1 MLEIQEKESKYKEQI
16 PVAYVALSEQDS
28 PIIIM
33 NKLVQLLKKY
43 NYSFPLYEAAV
54 FELARK
60 SGVPVIKQEIK
71 SLQENSDFLCTL
83 LEMMALLP
91 KGELVGCV
99 LKIIDQTVKG
109 ARNYIEG
116 KKNILWEIERLLPEE
131 LEEALPKYFASDL
144 QWNISQNTWSYP
156 LVVLLDKIDVFR
168 DRIFGIDEIDI
179 EIGWLKDQIISQVSK
194 VVWVCAGR
202 EKLQWDIESN
212 GEQWKDSLIN
222 IPVCSFDKKWMM
234 EYFEQNEVDLSMFQ
248 EELFELTQGVPLYL
262 EICRELYIRTLQRH
276 EKIDFRQFQGKQE
289 KLLKT
294 YVENLSDDEMS
305 VLFSMCW

>member
-116 KKNILWEIERLLPEE
+116 KKNILWEIEILLPEE
-131 LEEALPKYFASDL
+131 L
-144 QWNISQNTWSYP
+144 
-156 LVVLLDKIDVFR
+156 
-168 DRIFGIDEIDI
+168 
-179 EIGWLKDQIISQVSK
+179 
-194 VVWVCAGR
+194 
-202 EKLQWDIESN
+202 
-212 GEQWKDSLIN
+212 
-222 IPVCSFDKKWMM
+222 
-234 EYFEQNEVDLSMFQ
+234 
-248 EELFELTQGVPLYL
+248 
-262 EICRELYIRTLQRH
+262 
-276 EKIDFRQFQGKQE
+276 
-289 KLLKT
+289 
-294 YVENLSDDEMS
+294 
-305 VLFSMCW
+305 